1 MRHARDLAGDLPV
14 AAKGSLTRVAALV
27 VVALRGWNAGGP
39 GQAMAVLHEHMSAPR
54 AGAAMAALCELAGVL
69 GAHRR
74 RPLACHAP
82 HCARLGADEAGFAR
96 FVACAALGEREA
108 ALLAAGLFVE
118 GRAIL
123 SLTDAAARFGLH
135 LHRATLHAHGAP
147 AKRCRAV
154 LH

>member
-14 AAKGSLTRVAALV
+14 AAMGGLTPVAGLV
-27 VVALRGWNAGGP
+27 VAVLRGWNAGGP
-39 GQAMAVLHEHMSAPR
+39 GQAMAVLRAHMTEPR
-54 AGAAMAALCELAGVL
+54 AGAAMAALCDLAGVL

-82 HCARLGADEAGFAR
+82 HCTRVGADEAGFAR
-96 FVACAALGEREA
+96 FVECAALGAREE
-108 ALLAAGLFVE
+108 ALLMAGLIVE

-135 LHRATLHAHGAP
+135 LHRASLVGYGGHRPASATLH
-147 AKRCRAV
+147 
-154 LH
+154 